1 MFDNFNRRPMQ
12 GQVRPKKEKCEIS
25 FKKTPGGGY
34 KMSFTPSCTKE
45 QIEMAK
51 LQLDNGEISEEE

>member
-1 MFDNFNRRPMQ
+1 MFDNTFSRKQFPQ
-12 GQVRPKKEKCEIS
+12 QKVKKEKCEIS
-25 FKKTPGGGY
+25 FKKTPNGGY

-51 LQLDNGEISEEE
+51 LQLDNGEVDDEE